1 MDQQERIKLAFQEM
15 NRVLGGGIVPGSLVL
30 MAGEPGIGKST
41 LLLQTTGSLA
51 NQGKRV
57 LYVTGEESPHQIRLR
72 SERLGFSGQGI
83 YLLAETDVDMVVDQ
97 LEQLKP
103 GLAVIDSIQTL
114 YTQELPSGP
123 GTVAQVRECALRI
136 MRWAKARAVP
146 VILAGH
152 TTKEGDLAGPRVLE
166 HMVDVVLYLE
176 GQQLNPYR
184 ILRGAKNRF
193 GSTDE
198 VGMFQMGGSGLE
210 EVPDPSKV
218 LLSQHTED
226 AIGSTIVP
234 VLEGSRPILMEVQAL
249 TSPSVLP
256 APRRVSNGVDYNR
269 LLILTAVLS
278 RRAGLDLSG
287 QDVIVNVAGGLR
299 INEPATDLAVALA
312 IASSLKNSPV
322 YSGMIALGEVGLSG
336 ELRNVPQLPRRLNE
350 AIRLGFVR
358 CLLPETSRED
368 SKGVKGIEPVFAATL
383 GQALRLALPRQRA
396 EYIESPIAELAEEQV

>member
-136 MRWAKARAVP
+136 MRWR
-146 VILAGH
+146 
-152 TTKEGDLAGPRVLE
+152 R
-166 HMVDVVLYLE
+166 
-176 GQQLNPYR
+176 R
-184 ILRGAKNRF
+184 RRGRF
-193 GSTDE
+193 
-198 VGMFQMGGSGLE
+198 
-210 EVPDPSKV
+210 P
-218 LLSQHTED
+218 
-226 AIGSTIVP
+226 
-234 VLEGSRPILMEVQAL
+234 
-249 TSPSVLP
+249 
-256 APRRVSNGVDYNR
+256 
-269 LLILTAVLS
+269 
-278 RRAGLDLSG
+278 
-287 QDVIVNVAGGLR
+287 
-299 INEPATDLAVALA
+299 
-312 IASSLKNSPV
+312 
-322 YSGMIALGEVGLSG
+322 
-336 ELRNVPQLPRRLNE
+336 
-350 AIRLGFVR
+350 
-358 CLLPETSRED
+358 
-368 SKGVKGIEPVFAATL
+368 
-383 GQALRLALPRQRA
+383 
-396 EYIESPIAELAEEQV
+396 